1 MVCQRREGETV
12 VVVNE
17 YEIDLSSDEYE
28 EDIEQAFEDV
38 LFRQTEFFQAIM
50 QNNLEDED

>member
-1 MVCQRREGETV
+1 M
-12 VVVNE
+12 VVNE

-38 LFRQTEFFQAIM
+38 RFRQTEFFQAIM
-50 QNNLEDED
+50 QRNLEDED